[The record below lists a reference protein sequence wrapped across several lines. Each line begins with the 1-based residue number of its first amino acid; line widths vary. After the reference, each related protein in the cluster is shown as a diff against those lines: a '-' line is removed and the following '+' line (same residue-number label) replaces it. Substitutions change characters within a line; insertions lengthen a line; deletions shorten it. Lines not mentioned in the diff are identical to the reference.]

1 MTQLRHEAVLRL
13 KSWKAGDFPLRRGV
27 TKQPR
32 WPTLPEHVSS
42 ASTTN
47 VPGQRWNSRK
57 KGKWEEKSFPE
68 NRGRE
73 NTGEARELTENRVD
87 FRVFRGWCARR
98 NDFVRAGRRG
108 VAPTGFEPMR
118 CENARVGKG
127 GSGVARKRRRGI
139 DASTPGPR
147 ERSGFRR

>member
-1 MTQLRHEAVLRL
+1 MRGKKLLR
-13 KSWKAGDFPLRRGV
+13 KSGKGEYGGGARIG
-27 TKQPR
+27 
-32 WPTLPEHVSS
+32 
-42 ASTTN
+42 
-47 VPGQRWNSRK
+47 RK
-57 KGKWEEKSFPE
+57 C
-68 NRGRE
+68 
-73 NTGEARELTENRVD
+73 VD
-87 FRVFRGWCARR
+87 FRVFRGRCAKR

-108 VAPTGFEPMR
+108 VAPAGFEPMR